1 MKYDNYTKH
10 QKAEL
15 ELLDKKL
22 DLMCQTRKAYEEL
35 DPCYDETDDGKLL
48 EATISNLFTRHTL
61 LNHLYNTRYKL
72 KLERETISSNQ

>member
-35 DPCYDETDDGKLL
+35 DLYYEDTDDGKLL
-48 EATISNLFTRHTL
+48 EATISNLSTRHSL
-61 LNHLYNTRYKL
+61 LSHLYSTRYKL
-72 KLERETISSNQ
+72 KLERENDISH